1 MIVLYITWQVLIF
14 PENLD
19 NRGKPCKFSI
29 VSGIV
34 FWPEGMISLRM
45 LEHSAILSGLNQ

>member
-1 MIVLYITWQVLIF
+1 MIVLHITWQVLIF

-19 NRGKPCKFSI
+19 IRGKTCKFSI

-34 FWPEGMISLRM
+34 FWPKGMISVRM
-45 LEHSAILSGLNQ
+45 SSLNQ

>member
-1 MIVLYITWQVLIF
+1 MIVLHATWQVIIF

-19 NRGKPCKFSI
+19 NRGKTCKFSI

-34 FWPEGMISLRM
+34 FWSEGMISVKMSSLY
-45 LEHSAILSGLNQ
+45 H